1 MEPES
6 QLQNKMEKEEKDVTT
21 SEDTKKE
28 EKENGYVTFNIFNC
42 TAKFPFEPYPIQ
54 KEYMARVIRAWCKSE
69 NALLESPT
77 GTGKTL
83 SLLCSALSWL
93 DSVYTKRTHD
103 DTQQNPFLN
112 MLKSEDIGIGR
123 PKIIYWSRTH
133 SQLAQVIDELKS
145 TPYMPKTA
153 IIASRDHM
161 WIHPEISKL
170 NGFSL
175 SHAWTKATR
184 WGFNGVRCNYKDSVD
199 RIITSESRAKSWGI
213 QDIEELHKLGKKE
226 HVWPYFLQK
235 ERAKNADLIL
245 MPYNYLVDEK
255 IRENFEIDYKN
266 AIVIVDEA
274 HNIGGV
280 WEEVSSI
287 NINERKLESMLFELM
302 NLKTII
308 DNREKNEKKIGNLN
322 S

>member
-6 QLQNKMEKEEKDVTT
+6 HLSSPIKKEVNDNLEEHNIEEK
-21 SEDTKKE
+21 
-28 EKENGYVTFNIFNC
+28 KENGYVPISIFSC
-42 TAKFPFEPYPIQ
+42 TVKFPFEPYPIQ

-161 WIHPEISKL
+161 WIHPEISQL
-170 NGFSL
+170 NGFTLSL
-175 SHAWTKATR
+175 AWAKATR
-184 WGFNGVRCNYKDSVD
+184 GGFNGNKCNYKESVD
-199 RIITSESRAKSWGI
+199 RVITSESRAKSWGI
-213 QDIEELHKLGKKE
+213 QDIEELHKLGKRE

-255 IRENFEIDYKN
+255 IRENFDIDYKN

-274 HNIGGV
+274 HNIGGA

-287 NINERKLESMLFELM
+287 NINDKKLESMLFELI
-302 NLKTII
+302 NLKAII
-308 DNREKNEKKIGNLN
+308 DEREKNENKIGK
-322 S
+322 